1 MRVGPPTADRRP
13 PKGESSV
20 ASRALLVLV
29 LVYLG
34 LVLVLPLVTIFSQ
47 AFGKGAGAVWKAIAD
62 PDAIAALRLTLMAAS
77 CAVVLNT
84 VFGVAVAWLV
94 TRFDFPGRRLLITI
108 LDVPLMIS
116 PVISGMLFVLLFG
129 SRGFFAP
136 LAAKLGLQIIFA
148 TPGIVLVTTFVTLPY
163 VARELIAFMQT
174 EGSESEQAAVSLGA
188 RGWTTF
194 RRITLPSIRWSLLY
208 GIVLCAA
215 RAVGEF
221 GAVSVVSG
229 HIRGLTNTATLHIE
243 VLYDEYQTQQAFA
256 VASLLTL
263 IALFAVVAK
272 RILVSLD
279 RERVAAGPPTAD
291 RRPPAHPTG
300 TLRRTADGGRRSG
313 REVAP

>member
-1 MRVGPPTADRRP
+1 MKVRPQTADRRP
-13 PKGESSV
+13 QKATSI

-29 LVYLG
+29 LSYLG
-34 LVLVLPLVTIFSQ
+34 LVLVLPLVTIFWQ
-47 AFGKGAGAVWKAIAD
+47 AFGNGAGAVWKAISD
-62 PDAIAALRLTLMAAS
+62 PDAIAALRLTLVAAS

-84 VFGVAVAWLV
+84 LFGLAIAWLV
-94 TRFDFPGRRLLITI
+94 TRFEFPGRRLLITI

-116 PVISGMLFVLLFG
+116 PVISGMLFILLFG
-129 SRGFFAP
+129 SRGVFAP
-136 LAAKLGLQIIFA
+136 IVTKLGLQIIFA

-208 GIVLCAA
+208 GVVLCAA

-256 VASLLTL
+256 VAALLTL

-272 RILVSLD
+272 RFLASRD
-279 RERVAAGPPTAD
+279 FERAAALPQSHPPGS
-291 RRPPAHPTG
+291 H
-300 TLRRTADGGRRSG
+300 LRSPVRGLRSG